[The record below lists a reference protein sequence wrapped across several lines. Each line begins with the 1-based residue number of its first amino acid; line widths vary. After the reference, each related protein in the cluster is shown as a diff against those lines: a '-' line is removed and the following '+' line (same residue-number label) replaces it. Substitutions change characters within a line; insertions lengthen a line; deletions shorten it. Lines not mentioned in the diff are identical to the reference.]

1 MDDNSLVYHF
11 SPILQALWRKKPPWG
26 DSYGYRIIKDLSGSV
41 ALSEST
47 LYPILRRLEQGGAL
61 SSYSVEHNG
70 RLRKFYHLTPQG
82 RRQLQD
88 FLDSREELDRI
99 FDFMQGSVA
108 NDEA

>member
-1 MDDNSLVYHF
+1 MDIQLKRGLLDVCVLAA
-11 SPILQALWRKKPPWG
+11 IKEEDG
-26 DSYGYRIIKDLSGSV
+26 YGYQIIKDIPPYV
-41 ALSEST
+41 EIAEST

-108 NDEA
+108 NDET